1 MKKDIKSHTKLLAYY
16 LRHDLVWLNTET
28 GDYETKQ
35 MYDIDADFT
44 DYEPYKPMLRS
55 LKNLNCYADLK
66 FHLKGQTERINP
78 MKELAVM
85 ADPLTTIF
93 REDDLVVDSI
103 FDAKGWSHIGYCV
116 LLDDEKIFDFEFD
129 NFKKVLSFEM
139 VEKLLE
145 WNFDIYDFLIDGYA
159 RDINEYEPAFKV

>member
-1 MKKDIKSHTKLLAYY
+1 MKTKSDTKLLAYY
-16 LRHDLVWLNTET
+16 LRHDLVWLNTKT
-28 GDYETKQ
+28 GDYETQQ

-55 LKNLNCYADLK
+55 LKNLNCYVDLK
-66 FHLKGQTERINP
+66 FHLKGQTKRINP
-78 MKELAVM
+78 MKELAIM
-85 ADPLTTIF
+85 ADPTTTIF
-93 REDDLVVDSI
+93 RENDLVIDSI
-103 FDAKGWSHIGYCV
+103 FDAKGWYHIGYCV

-145 WNFDIYDFLIDGYA
+145 WNFDIYGLLIDGYA